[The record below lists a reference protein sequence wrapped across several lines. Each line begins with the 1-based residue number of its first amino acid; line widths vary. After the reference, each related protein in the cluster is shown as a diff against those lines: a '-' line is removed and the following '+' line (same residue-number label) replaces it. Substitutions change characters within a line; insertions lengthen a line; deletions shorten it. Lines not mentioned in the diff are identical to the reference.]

1 MAGMGKPSTASQA
14 GHCIPAV
21 KPGLRPVTLLAA
33 YLAPNASATTETPW
47 MGEPARQEPKLGAR
61 FQDTLFGCVV
71 KPSEAG
77 QVQQEAMANAQAC
90 ARCHSAACLPA
101 GLFEVGD
108 VQQEARWAVQVYR
121 GVLHALPASVRIW
134 FGDLRDKA
142 MASAFE
148 VSCIFLG
155 GSGAPPTCLSTA
167 QAQQMHLV
175 E

>member
-1 MAGMGKPSTASQA
+1 MAASGVTARDSGSTAELQWLRWESPALQA
-14 GHCIPAV
+14 
-21 KPGLRPVTLLAA
+21 
-33 YLAPNASATTETPW
+33 
-47 MGEPARQEPKLGAR
+47 KLGTA

-71 KPSEAG
+71 KLSEAG
-77 QVQQEAMANAQAC
+77 QAQQEAMANAQAC

-101 GLFEVGD
+101 GLFEVGN

-148 VSCIFLG
+148 VSCIFQG
-155 GSGAPPTCLSTA
+155 GSGAPQHASVLLKLSRCIF
-167 QAQQMHLV
+167 
-175 E
+175 